1 MKKAVVLV
9 LSLLIMLFSA
19 LAFAGCGIFGSS
31 NSSKEDAKTTEYKEE
46 LESSTGKWCY
56 LDDTSTYFEFD
67 GSKNSM
73 TFKYFENGTQKYT
86 GKYTVIYKGNDGTQN
101 SYTFAWCLKNGDN
114 DDVLT
119 CYADDFETD
128 FTQFTIMKMTKKLPM
143 NDGRNY
149 DHIYRISEQPY
160 KMGTYVLEGN
170 QFKAEKDEYKY
181 ASYYQVPA
189 GTYELNST
197 TSITFV
203 MPKNYHYALFSY
215 RSGDEVVE
223 GVYYT
228 HQDKKTIYLFIEH
241 DPYEY
246 IRKEDRSNYDMTFS
260 HDYPP
265 DFYLRGDFEVKN
277 NCISITSLYHHEY
290 SPTQVQD
297 SVWKFGTYSLI
308 TD

>member
-1 MKKAVVLV
+1 MKKIVVLV
-9 LSLLIMLFSA
+9 FALIIMLFSTF
-19 LAFAGCGIFGSS
+19 AFAGCGIFGSS
-31 NSSKEDAKTTEYKEE
+31 SSNDTKVTKYEKE
-46 LESSTGKWCY
+46 LESSTGKWY
-56 LDDTSTYFEFD
+56 FSTDTSTYFEFD

-73 TFKYFENGTQKYT
+73 TFKYVENGTQKYT
-86 GKYTVIYKGNDGTQN
+86 GKYTVVYQGNNGTQN

-160 KMGTYVLEGN
+160 KMGTYILEGN
-170 QFKAEKDEYKY
+170 QLKKEREEYCY
-181 ASYYQVPA
+181 ADRYQIPPA
-189 GTYELNST
+189 TYILDST

-215 RSGDEVVE
+215 RNGDEIVE

-297 SVWKFGTYSLI
+297 SVWKFGNYELV